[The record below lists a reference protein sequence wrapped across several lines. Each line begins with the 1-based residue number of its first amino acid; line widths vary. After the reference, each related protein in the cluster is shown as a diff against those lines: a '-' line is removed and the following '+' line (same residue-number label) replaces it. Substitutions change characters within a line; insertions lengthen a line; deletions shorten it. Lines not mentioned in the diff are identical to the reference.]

1 MKELINNIEILANQV
16 LITLK
21 KDKVSYK
28 EFNIAYE
35 TYLYIT
41 KLKEYSNELV
51 EYEDSIRNLLIN
63 AKVYC
68 TNEQE
73 WAYVG
78 HIKRDLQPKP
88 EEQKIPCLPFKK

>member
-35 TYLYIT
+35 TYLYII

-63 AKVYC
+63 AKVSSK
-68 TNEQE
+68 EE
-73 WAYVG
+73 LEMIYVG
-78 HIKRDLQPKP
+78 HIKRDLQPKE

>member
-63 AKVYC
+63 AKVSSK
-68 TNEQE
+68 EE
-73 WAYVG
+73 LEMIYVG
-78 HIKRDLQPKP
+78 HIKRDLQPKE

>member
-35 TYLYIT
+35 TYLYII
-41 KLKEYSNELV
+41 KLKKYSNELM
-51 EYEDSIRNLLIN
+51 EYEEPIRNLLIN
-63 AKVYC
+63 ANVLC

-73 WAYVG
+73 WAYAG
-78 HIKRDLQPKP
+78 QTKRDLQPKP
-88 EEQKIPCLPFKK
+88 EEIKIPCLPFKK